1 MKKKIILSILF
12 VLIILITLFI
22 LQTSVGLHKDVK
34 NVKMPTKESRHLGE
48 MSTYKWITVKK
59 LSKKYDISEEEIF
72 KTFEI
77 VPEPGDENI
86 PIKNLS
92 QKYDISLETMKN
104 NLSKIIGPDKE
115 PKGKKV

>member
-1 MKKKIILSILF
+1 MKKKVILSVLF
-12 VLIILITLFI
+12 MLIITIILFI
-22 LQTSVGLHKDVK
+22 LKTSVGLHKDVK
-34 NVKMPTKESRHLGE
+34 NVRIPTKESRHLGE

-92 QKYDISLETMKN
+92 QKYNISLETMKN
-104 NLSKIIGPDKE
+104 NLSKIIGPYENK
-115 PKGKKV
+115 KGKKV